1 METQFLNCSMIN
13 IINKYMEE
21 NYKLKSEID
30 KLIKE
35 NKKKKKIKKRIR
47 EKMIISLKHEKQKK
61 YTI

>member
-35 NKKKKKIKKRIR
+35 NKKLKK
-47 EKMIISLKHEKQKK
+47 ELEEN
-61 YTI
+61 

>member
-35 NKKKKKIKKRIR
+35 NKKLKKELEEKIIY
-47 EKMIISLKHEKQKK
+47 LKLKKQKK